1 MPMST
6 EIENLKHK
14 IRGVKGMILL
24 LGREVVVTEF
34 DNAETTR
41 LSNILYYFID
51 FVKEFHDFEG
61 IRILAENGSFF
72 VFNCRDTSLGVLSEA
87 EINFP
92 LLKFFVRKALPYVK
106 LKNEKKAPISMQEE
120 IPFFFQLS
128 CSNYYRKFPRMYEKE
143 KQLKKNL
150 LTGAHRLDIFII

>member
-1 MPMST
+1 MPT

-24 LGREVVVTEF
+24 LGREVAVTEF
-34 DNAETTR
+34 DNGETTH

-61 IRILAENGSFF
+61 MKILAENGSFF
-72 VFNCRDTSLGVLSEA
+72 VFSCRDTSLGVLSEA

-92 LLKFFVRKALPYVK
+92 LLKFFVKKALPYVK
-106 LKNEKKAPISMQEE
+106 LKNEKKAPISMEEE

-128 CSNYYRKFPRMYEKE
+128 CSDYYRKFPRMYEKE
-143 KQLKKNL
+143 KAIEEESPDWSL
-150 LTGAHRLDIFII
+150 